1 MKYFSVLFFT
11 FISIAAL
18 AQRDIYK
25 DPFRQLDQ
33 QLPTPNDYRNA
44 SGAPGHKYWQQQAD
58 YNIKLELNDDKQTIS
73 GEEVITYK
81 NNSPD
86 VLPFI
91 WLQLDQ
97 NQMAENSQTYEL
109 NSHKLD
115 PKMTAGSIA
124 AIDHTFDG
132 GFKLEYVKDNLTGAD
147 LKKTINYTM
156 MRVDLP
162 KPLKPGESY
171 AFKLKWWYNIND
183 RMKLG
188 GRSGY
193 EYFAEDKNYLYT
205 IAQFYPRMCV
215 YNDIEGW
222 QNKQFLGQGEFT
234 VGFGN
239 FDVAITVPSD
249 HLVAATGELQNAT
262 EILTKEQIA
271 LLAKARAERV
281 QPVIIS
287 NQKDAEEREMK
298 RATTKK
304 TWKFKAN
311 NVRDFAFAS
320 SRKFIWDA
328 MGVPQSD
335 GRVVMAQSMYPK
347 EGNPLWEKY
356 STKAVA
362 HTLKWYTHYTFD
374 YPYPSAWSINADRI
388 GMEYP
393 MICFNFGR
401 CEKDG
406 TYSRATKYGMIG
418 VIIHEVGHNY
428 FPMIVNSDERQWT
441 WMDEGLNTFLQSL
454 AEAQWEP
461 NYPLRRGPANQ
472 IVDYMKMDSK
482 FLEPIMTNSESVQQ
496 LGSNAYAK
504 VATGLNILRETIMG
518 RELFDMAFKE
528 YSRRWAFK
536 QPYPADFFRSMEEAS
551 GVDLDWFWNGWFYS
565 TDYCDISMSEVKWM
579 KVDPKDPTKIAEM
592 KKEQAATAPQNI
604 TKKRNAE
611 TIKQYYSDVD
621 TTIKDFYSSY
631 DANAAD
637 AIAKEEYDR
646 YARNLTED
654 EKKLL
659 ASGDNFYEVT
669 FERKGGLTMPVIVQ
683 LEYADGTKEDFRYPA
698 EVWKKLPENKITKVF
713 RSAKEVKRFVL
724 DPYLETADI
733 NTEDNQYPRVKAEPS
748 RFEVFKGEQG
758 GGRFGG
764 GGENE
769 MQRAKRAKAKS

>member
-1 MKYFSVLFFT
+1 MKYLSFIFICTCTLT
-11 FISIAAL
+11 F

-58 YNIKLELNDDKQTIS
+58 YNIQLELNDDKQTIS
-73 GEEVITYK
+73 GQEVITYK

-97 NQMAENSQTYEL
+97 NMRAQNSQTYEIG
-109 NSHKLD
+109 SQKLD
-115 PKMTAGSIA
+115 DKMSEAQVSGME
-124 AIDHTFDG
+124 HPFDG
-132 GFKLEYVKDNLTGAD
+132 GFKLEYVKDNVTGAD

-162 KPLKPGESY
+162 KPLNPGQSY
-171 AFKLKWWYNIND
+171 SFKIKWWYNIND
-183 RMKLG
+183 RMKIG

-193 EYFAEDKNYLYT
+193 EYMEEDKNYIYT

-249 HLVAATGELQNAT
+249 HLVAATGEIQNTT
-262 EILTKEQIA
+262 EVLTKEQIA
-271 LLAKARAERV
+271 LLAKAKNERV
-281 QPVIIS
+281 QPVIIAS
-287 NQKDAEEREMK
+287 QKEAEARELK
-298 RATTKK
+298 HATTKK
-304 TWKFKAN
+304 TWKFKAL

-362 HTLKWYTHYTFD
+362 HTLKWYSYYTFD
-374 YPYPSAWSINADRI
+374 YPYPSAWSINTDKI

-393 MICFNFGR
+393 MICFNGGR

-406 TYSRATKYGMIG
+406 TYSRQTKYATIG

-428 FPMIVNSDERQWT
+428 FPMIVNNDERQWT
-441 WMDEGLNTFLQSL
+441 WMDEGLNTFLQYL
-454 AEAQWEP
+454 AEVQWEP
-461 NYPLRRGPANQ
+461 NYPTRRGPANL
-472 IVDYMKMDSK
+472 IVPYMKLDEK
-482 FLEPIMTNSESVQQ
+482 FLEPIMTNSESIQQ
-496 LGSNAYAK
+496 LGSNSYAK
-504 VATGLNILRETIMG
+504 VATGLNILRETVMG

-536 QPYPADFFRSMEEAS
+536 QPYPADFFRTMEEAS

-565 TDYCDISMSEVKWM
+565 TDYNDISMSEVKWM
-579 KVDPKDPTKIAEM
+579 KVDPKDPTKVAEM

-604 TKKRNAE
+604 SKTRNME
-611 TIKQYYSDVD
+611 SIDKYYSDMD
-621 TTIKDFYSSY
+621 TTIRDFYSTY
-631 DANAAD
+631 DANEPD
-637 AIAKEEYDR
+637 AIDQEAYKKSVSSR
-646 YARNLTED
+646 SED
-654 EKKLL
+654 EKKLM
-659 ASGDNFYEVT
+659 ATGDNFYEVT
-669 FERKGGLTMPVIVQ
+669 FERKGGLIMPVIVQ
-683 LEYADGTKEDFRYPA
+683 LQYADGTKEDFRYPA

-713 RSAKEVKRFVL
+713 RSPTEVTKFIL

-733 NTEDNQYPRVKAEPS
+733 NTEDNQYPRVKEEPS
-748 RFEVFKGEQG
+748 RFEVFKQQQG
-758 GGRFGG
+758 TR
-764 GGENE
+764 ENE

>member
-1 MKYFSVLFFT
+1 MKYLSFIFICTCTLT
-11 FISIAAL
+11 F

-58 YNIKLELNDDKQTIS
+58 YNIQLELNDDKQTIS
-73 GEEVITYK
+73 GQEVITYK

-97 NQMAENSQTYEL
+97 NMRAQNSQTYEIG
-109 NSHKLD
+109 SQKLD
-115 PKMTAGSIA
+115 DKMSEAQVSGME
-124 AIDHTFDG
+124 HPFDG
-132 GFKLEYVKDNLTGAD
+132 GFKLEYVKDNVTGAD

-162 KPLKPGESY
+162 KPLNPGQSY
-171 AFKLKWWYNIND
+171 SFKIKWWYNIND
-183 RMKLG
+183 RMKIG

-193 EYFAEDKNYLYT
+193 EYMEEDKNYIYT

-249 HLVAATGELQNAT
+249 HLVAATGEIQNTT
-262 EILTKEQIA
+262 EVLTKEQIA
-271 LLAKARAERV
+271 LLAKAKNERV
-281 QPVIIS
+281 QPVIIAS
-287 NQKDAEEREMK
+287 QKEAEARELK
-298 RATTKK
+298 HATTKK
-304 TWKFKAN
+304 TWKFKAL

-362 HTLKWYTHYTFD
+362 HTLKWYSYYTFD
-374 YPYPSAWSINADRI
+374 YPYPSAWSINTDKI

-393 MICFNFGR
+393 MICFNGGR

-406 TYSRATKYGMIG
+406 TYSRQTKYATIG

-428 FPMIVNSDERQWT
+428 FPMIVNNDERQWT
-441 WMDEGLNTFLQSL
+441 WMDEGLNTFLQYL
-454 AEAQWEP
+454 AEVQWEP
-461 NYPLRRGPANQ
+461 NYPTRRGPANL
-472 IVDYMKMDSK
+472 IVPYMKLDEK
-482 FLEPIMTNSESVQQ
+482 FLEPIMTNSESIQQ
-496 LGSNAYAK
+496 LGSNSYAK
-504 VATGLNILRETIMG
+504 VATGLNILRETVMG

-536 QPYPADFFRSMEEAS
+536 QPYPADFFRTMEEAS

-565 TDYCDISMSEVKWM
+565 TDYNDISMSEVKWM
-579 KVDPKDPTKIAEM
+579 KVDPKDPTKVAEM

-604 TKKRNAE
+604 SKTRNME
-611 TIKQYYSDVD
+611 SIDKYYSDMD
-621 TTIKDFYSSY
+621 TTIRDFYSTY
-631 DANAAD
+631 DANEPD
-637 AIAKEEYDR
+637 AIDQEAYKKSVSSMS
-646 YARNLTED
+646 ED
-654 EKKLL
+654 EKRLV
-659 ASGDNFYEVT
+659 ATGDNFYEVT
-669 FERKGGLTMPVIVQ
+669 FERKGGLIMPVIVQ
-683 LEYADGTKEDFRYPA
+683 LQYADGTKEDFRYPA

-713 RSAKEVKRFVL
+713 RSPTEVTKFIL

-733 NTEDNQYPRVKAEPS
+733 NTEDNQYPRVKEEPS
-748 RFEVFKGEQG
+748 RFEVFKQQQG
-758 GGRFGG
+758 TR
-764 GGENE
+764 ENE